1 MKKLQDSRILIV
13 HGAPYNRKMLSGI
26 LQLMGVKNIENAFE
40 ASDALNICM
49 DNKFDVIIAEM
60 NNGISDAIALSK
72 DLRKNPTSPN
82 NITPVL
88 AISGPGTENL
98 VEDAREAGITDL
110 LKNPYSADNIAE
122 RVMYAINTPAQE
134 QIKEVSRAP
143 RQTSAPKQETADKPT
158 EEWPNDQESNALT
171 NMLMEHYLRQHE
183 IVLTKLRFTQDAT
196 KASINEI
203 RNIHE
208 KVKETDDAQ
217 ESDLKDF
224 SSMWEHIIN
233 MFVEGGLSEQALFD
247 IEKIITQ
254 IPDDIKQHYDDLT
267 SKDKDFLARME
278 KLNKSGYNSAKERV
292 LNLQEEANPLTGK
305 TAADYQEAIAQ
316 KEPEEEDSG
325 TVKAIVYDPIQ
336 QKMIFKSYQDQ

>member
-1 MKKLQDSRILIV
+1 
-13 HGAPYNRKMLSGI
+13 
-26 LQLMGVKNIENAFE
+26 
-40 ASDALNICM
+40 
-49 DNKFDVIIAEM
+49 
-60 NNGISDAIALSK
+60 
-72 DLRKNPTSPN
+72 
-82 NITPVL
+82 
-88 AISGPGTENL
+88 
-98 VEDAREAGITDL
+98 
-110 LKNPYSADNIAE
+110 
-122 RVMYAINTPAQE
+122 
-134 QIKEVSRAP
+134 
-143 RQTSAPKQETADKPT
+143 
-158 EEWPNDQESNALT
+158 NALT